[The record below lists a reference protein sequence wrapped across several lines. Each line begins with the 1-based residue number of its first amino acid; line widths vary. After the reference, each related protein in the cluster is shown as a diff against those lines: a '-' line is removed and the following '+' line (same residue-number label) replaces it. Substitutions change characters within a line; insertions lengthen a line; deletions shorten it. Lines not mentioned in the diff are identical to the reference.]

1 MLKKI
6 IYYLCLIQLDDVEEQ
21 EMREARTNPLR
32 GGDFGG
38 GANGAGATGFIV
50 KGAPWE
56 VPDTA
61 STQEFPSFG
70 SPAPGT
76 PAPSWGPRR

>member
-1 MLKKI
+1 
-6 IYYLCLIQLDDVEEQ
+6 
-21 EMREARTNPLR
+21 MREARTNPLR
-32 GGDFGG
+32 GNDSGSGRG
-38 GANGAGATGFIV
+38 NAAGAAGFVV

-61 STQEFPSFG
+61 STQEFPTFG
-70 SPAPGT
+70 APAPGT